1 MVNRHTEQLEAIGI
15 TPAEYLSELKAVGQE
30 LQAKETQTLTESA
43 QVPATMT
50 VGMERETT
58 GLKESAL
65 TAQDLAVGDGQKL
78 TAGNTVLE
86 TIYTERMEE
95 LKAEAGKLNDGQS
108 MELTQG
114 ISLDTERPH
123 ELQHQQDHELAI

>member
-1 MVNRHTEQLEAIGI
+1 
-15 TPAEYLSELKAVGQE
+15 
-30 LQAKETQTLTESA
+30 
-43 QVPATMT
+43 
-50 VGMERETT
+50 
-58 GLKESAL
+58 
-65 TAQDLAVGDGQKL
+65 
-78 TAGNTVLE
+78 
-86 TIYTERMEE
+86 MEE